1 MKIGQTIRDLRK
13 EKGLSQEEL
22 AKLLFLSQDT
32 ISLWERGKSF
42 PDIVAVV
49 KLTKIFNVTSDYLLG
64 IEK

>member
-32 ISLWERGKSF
+32 ISLWERGKSL
-42 PDIVAVV
+42 PESVAVV